1 MAEGGSDLLNMHPY
15 GGLSQYV
22 VSPDSKIALLPDSFD
37 LHSAA
42 RLGYA
47 GTSYAALKKAGV
59 AAGSTVL
66 INGVT
71 GTLGVSAVAIALGL
85 GATKILGIGRNPDR
99 LKQVEAFSPKGTER
113 VATFRSTE
121 DNDDGDA
128 ADWVKTQTAGLG
140 VDAYIDCLGV
150 GGAASTTEALV
161 RSAVKV
167 GGRAILVAGGA
178 QGDISAPY
186 YEWFMRDVALIGS
199 VWFTDG
205 EIDELIALIG
215 AGVIDLSWLENQT
228 FPLDKVNDALDAAS
242 DRPGGFINV
251 VVIPDGAPKKD

>member
-1 MAEGGSDLLNMHPY
+1 MYEQGRDLLNMHPY

-59 AAGSTVL
+59 QPGSTVL

-71 GTLGVSAVAIALGL
+71 GTLGVSAVPIALGL
-85 GATKILGIGRNPDR
+85 GATKILGIGRNPER
-99 LKQVEAFSPKGTER
+99 LEDVEALSPKGTER
-113 VATFRSTE
+113 VAVFRSTE
-121 DNDDGDA
+121 GNTDDDA
-128 ADWVKTQTAGLG
+128 AKWVKEQTAGLG

-150 GGAASTTEALV
+150 GGAASTTETLV

-167 GGRAILVAGGA
+167 GGRAVLVAGGA
-178 QGDISAPY
+178 QGDIKQPY
-186 YEWFMRDVALIGS
+186 YEFFMRDVALVGS
-199 VWFTDG
+199 VWFTNA
-205 EIDELIALIG
+205 EIDELIALVG
-215 AGVIDLSWLENQT
+215 AGVVDLSWLENQT
-228 FPLDKVNDALDAAS
+228 FPLDKVNEALDAAS
-242 DRPGGFINV
+242 DRPGGFVNV